1 MKGLLIVF
9 VIFVA
14 IGILLIGYN
23 KEQQQPQKP
32 APVTTERDLPIKE
45 IEKDLSIENIEKDLS
60 RKLKEIEKE
69 NLKDYLSPA
78 QSRVWLRNNY
88 FEFHRTEDGSGYT
101 ITNNYY
107 DPSPPIIRKG
117 DKIIVGK
124 EGLLVIGGPKGFSA
138 TIDREGQ
145 LRVRPDNH

>member
-9 VIFVA
+9 VFGIFVA

-32 APVTTERDLPIKE
+32 APVTTERQPE
-45 IEKDLSIENIEKDLS
+45 SIEKDLS
-60 RKLKEIEKE
+60 RKLEEIREKE
-69 NLKDYLSPA
+69 LEDYLSPA

-88 FEFHRTEDGSGYT
+88 FEVHRTEDGSGYT
-101 ITNNYY
+101 ITANYY
-107 DPSPPIIRKG
+107 DPGPPSRRYGGKTTIKG
-117 DKIIVGK
+117 QGTSSIT
-124 EGLLVIGGPKGFSA
+124 GPKSA
-138 TIDREGQ
+138 LVTIDPEGQ